1 LKAENK
7 IFMCNEEK
15 KYHLLL
21 VEDNVV
27 NQQLAVRLL
36 EKKGYLV
43 DTANNGQE
51 AVDRCIARPY
61 DLVLM
66 DCQMPIMDGFEASR
80 AIREIAG
87 NMPIVALTGGGT
99 REDNVRCLAAGM
111 NDVTHKPI
119 NFSELN
125 LIIQKW
131 LQHAANTVK
140 SNNN

>member
-1 LKAENK
+1 
-7 IFMCNEEK
+7 MCNVEK
-15 KYHLLL
+15 KYRLLV
-21 VEDNVV
+21 VEDNIV
-27 NQQLAVRLL
+27 NQHLAVRLL

-51 AVDRCIARPY
+51 AVDCCMAKTY

-66 DCQMPIMDGFEASR
+66 DCQMPVMNGFEASR

-87 NMPIVALTGGGT
+87 NIPIIALTGDVMA
-99 REDNVRCLAAGM
+99 EDNARCLAAGM

-131 LQHAANTVK
+131 LQYATNNAT
-140 SNNN
+140 SN

>member
-1 LKAENK
+1 
-7 IFMCNEEK
+7 MCSVEK
-15 KYHLLL
+15 KHQLLV
-21 VEDNVV
+21 VEDNLV
-27 NQQLAVRLL
+27 NQKVAVRLL

-43 DTANNGQE
+43 DAANNGQE
-51 AVDRCIARPY
+51 AVDCCLAKTY

-66 DCQMPIMDGFEASR
+66 DCQMPVMNGFEASR

-87 NMPIVALTGGGT
+87 NMPIIALTGDVMA
-99 REDNVRCLAAGM
+99 EDKARCLAAGM

-131 LQHAANTVK
+131 LQHATNSAT
-140 SNNN
+140 SD

>member
-1 LKAENK
+1 
-7 IFMCNEEK
+7 MSNEKK
-15 KYHLLL
+15 KYHLLV
-21 VEDNVV
+21 VEDNIV
-27 NQQLAVRLL
+27 NQHLALRLL

-51 AVDRCIARPY
+51 AVDCCIARPY

-66 DCQMPIMDGFEASR
+66 DCQMPIMDGFAASR

-87 NMPIVALTGGGT
+87 NMPIIALTGGVSI
-99 REDNVRCLAAGM
+99 EDKARCLAAGM

-131 LQHAANTVK
+131 LEHAENTVI
-140 SNNN
+140 SND

>member
-1 LKAENK
+1 
-7 IFMCNEEK
+7 MCNEEK
-15 KYHLLL
+15 KYHLLV

-51 AVDRCIARPY
+51 AVDCCIARPY

-80 AIREIAG
+80 AIREVAG
-87 NMPIVALTGGGT
+87 NMPIIALTGDVM
-99 REDNVRCLAAGM
+99 EKDKARCLEAGM
-111 NDVTHKPI
+111 NDVACKPF
-119 NFSELN
+119 NFSDLN
-125 LIIQKW
+125 LMIQKW
-131 LQHAANTVK
+131 LQHAANTVTL
-140 SNNN
+140 NN